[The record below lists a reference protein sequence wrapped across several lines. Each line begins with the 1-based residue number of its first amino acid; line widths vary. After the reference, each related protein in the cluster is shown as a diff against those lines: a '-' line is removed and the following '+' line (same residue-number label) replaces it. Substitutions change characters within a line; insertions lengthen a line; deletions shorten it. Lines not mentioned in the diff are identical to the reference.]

1 MASDK
6 GNGIYSSISDGSPQ
20 SQGFVPNLAQMHLE
34 QQIRNQ
40 GWAFKRSIF
49 TEGQGQYIPNLI
61 TFS

>member
-40 GWAFKRSIF
+40 G
-49 TEGQGQYIPNLI
+49 
-61 TFS
+61 